1 MQLCVCYL
9 KNSYF
14 SDLPWPASIL
24 LRPWVWA
31 EALLVGESQ
40 QFSDVLDELM
50 GLEIIPIYTSLL
62 YLDGLYTTSH
72 IHIYIYIHKKCIC
85 STVKLYDFLINP
97 AILGRL
103 QRNVHAGLV
112 RFSSTLD
119 PCHTVYPCR
128 WRGDFRVVWDVL
140 LPGWATFL
148 WSPTVDVNFICT
160 QNHTKVMFSS
170 FV

>member
-1 MQLCVCYL
+1 M
-9 KNSYF
+9 
-14 SDLPWPASIL
+14 
-24 LRPWVWA
+24 LRPWVWV

-40 QFSDVLDELM
+40 QFS
-50 GLEIIPIYTSLL
+50 
-62 YLDGLYTTSH
+62 H
-72 IHIYIYIHKKCIC
+72 WIHGFFQESCGHLGWTHGIGNNTYIYIITSRQFIHNISYTYIHVTYIYIKIYIC

-148 WSPTVDVNFICT
+148 WSPTVDVNFICM
-160 QNHTKVMFSS
+160 QHHTKVMFPS

>member
-50 GLEIIPIYTSLL
+50 GLDILP
-62 YLDGLYTTSH
+62 
-72 IHIYIYIHKKCIC
+72 IYIYVHQYISRQFIHNITYIYTYMYIC

-128 WRGDFRVVWDVL
+128 WRGDFEIVWNVL

-148 WSPTVDVNFICT
+148 WSPTVDVNFICI
-160 QNHTKVMFSS
+160 QHHTKVMFPS

>member
-1 MQLCVCYL
+1 MCLLFKEQLFFWSSMARIHSV
-9 KNSYF
+9 
-14 SDLPWPASIL
+14 
-24 LRPWVWA
+24 
-31 EALLVGESQ
+31 EALGLGRSSTRWWIPAILGRLGWTHGVGNNTYIY
-40 QFSDVLDELM
+40 
-50 GLEIIPIYTSLL
+50 IIIISRRFIHNITYT
-62 YLDGLYTTSH
+62 
-72 IHIYIYIHKKCIC
+72 YIYIHKKCIC